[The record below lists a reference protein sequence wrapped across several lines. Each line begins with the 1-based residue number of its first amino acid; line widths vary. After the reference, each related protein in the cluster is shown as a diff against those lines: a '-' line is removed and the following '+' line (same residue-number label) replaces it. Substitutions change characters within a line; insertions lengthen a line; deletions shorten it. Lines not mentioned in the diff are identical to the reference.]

1 MWSGPRNISTAL
13 MRSWESRSDTFVI
26 DEPFY
31 AHYLSVTNV
40 DHPGRDEIIQNGETD
55 QSVVSKGL
63 ISDIDDSCSI
73 YFQKH
78 MTHHMIPSVGR
89 EWMKDVVNCF
99 LIRDP
104 KDMILSYTKVN
115 SNLSMHLLGLEE
127 QYELFEYVT
136 KINGRAPPVVDSKD
150 ILLDPRE
157 TLRLLCE
164 KIGVVF
170 SEEMLSWSKGVRD
183 TDGIWAKY
191 WYDNVINSTG
201 FNTYTE
207 KNEVIRDEYLQLYE
221 DCLKIYDEN
230 YQNIKFS
237 DERLVN

>member
-40 DHPGRDEIIQNGETD
+40 DHPGRDEIVQSGETD

-136 KINGRAPPVVDSKD
+136 KINGRAPYVVDSKD

-164 KIGVVF
+164 KLGVVF

-221 DCLKIYDEN
+221 DCLKIYEKLSKHK
-230 YQNIKFS
+230 I
-237 DERLVN
+237 

>member
-40 DHPGRDEIIQNGETD
+40 DHPGRDEIIQSGETD

-136 KINGRAPPVVDSKD
+136 KINGRAPTVVDSKD

-164 KIGVVF
+164 KLGVVF

-221 DCLKIYDEN
+221 DCLKIYEKLSKHK
-230 YQNIKFS
+230 I
-237 DERLVN
+237 

>member
-40 DHPGRDEIIQNGETD
+40 DHPGRDEIVQSGETD

-99 LIRDP
+99 LNCDP

-115 SNLSMHLLGLEE
+115 SNLSMHLLGLED

-136 KINGRAPPVVDSKD
+136 KINGRAPTVVDSKD

-164 KIGVVF
+164 KLGVVF

-221 DCLKIYDEN
+221 DCLKIYEKLSKHK
-230 YQNIKFS
+230 I
-237 DERLVN
+237 

>member
-40 DHPGRDEIIQNGETD
+40 DHPGRDEIVQSGETD

-115 SNLSMHLLGLEE
+115 SNLSMHLLGLED

-136 KINGRAPPVVDSKD
+136 KINGRAPTVVDSKD

-164 KIGVVF
+164 KLGVVF
-170 SEEMLSWSKGVRD
+170 TEEMLSWSKGVRD

-221 DCLKIYDEN
+221 DCLKIYDKLSKHK
-230 YQNIKFS
+230 IK
-237 DERLVN
+237 

>member
-40 DHPGRDEIIQNGETD
+40 DHPGRDEIIQSGETD

-115 SNLSMHLLGLEE
+115 SNLSMHLLGLED

-136 KINGRAPPVVDSKD
+136 KINGRAPTVVDSKD

-164 KIGVVF
+164 KLGVVF

-221 DCLKIYDEN
+221 DCLKIYEKLSKHK
-230 YQNIKFS
+230 I
-237 DERLVN
+237 

>member
-221 DCLKIYDEN
+221 DCLKIYEKLSKHK
-230 YQNIKFS
+230 IK
-237 DERLVN
+237 

>member
-40 DHPGRDEIIQNGETD
+40 DHPGRDEIVQSGETD

-201 FNTYTE
+201 FKIYRQ
-207 KNEVIRDEYLQLYE
+207 KDDDVPSKYLGLYDE
-221 DCLKIYDEN
+221 CIKIYDELAK
-230 YQNIKFS
+230 YKIT
-237 DERLVN
+237 

>member
-40 DHPGRDEIIQNGETD
+40 DHPGRDEIVQSGETD

-99 LIRDP
+99 LIRNP

-150 ILLDPRE
+150 ILIDPRK
-157 TLRLLCE
+157 TLSLLCE
-164 KIGVVF
+164 KLGVVF

-201 FNTYTE
+201 FNIYRQ
-207 KNEVIRDEYLQLYE
+207 KDDDVPSKYLGLYDE
-221 DCLKIYDEN
+221 CIKIYDELAK
-230 YQNIKFS
+230 YKIT
-237 DERLVN
+237 

>member
-1 MWSGPRNISTAL
+1 MIRIAMWSGPRNISTAL

-40 DHPGRDEIIQNGETD
+40 DHPGRDEIVQSGETD

-136 KINGRAPPVVDSKD
+136 KINGRAPTVVDSKD

-164 KIGVVF
+164 KLGVVF

-201 FNTYTE
+201 FNIYRQ
-207 KNEVIRDEYLQLYE
+207 KDDDVPSKYLGLYDE
-221 DCLKIYDEN
+221 CIKIYDELAK
-230 YQNIKFS
+230 YKIT
-237 DERLVN
+237 

>member
-13 MRSWESRSDTFVI
+13 MRSWEIRSDTFVI
-26 DEPFY
+26 DVPFY

-40 DHPGRDEIIQNGETD
+40 DHPGRDEIIQSGETD
-55 QSVVSKGL
+55 QSAVSKGL

-78 MTHHMIPSVGR
+78 MTHHMIPSVDR
-89 EWMKDVVNCF
+89 EWMKEVINCF
-99 LIRDP
+99 LIRNP

-150 ILLDPRE
+150 ILMDPRK
-157 TLRLLCE
+157 TLSLLCE
-164 KIGVVF
+164 KVGVIF

-191 WYDNVINSTG
+191 WYKNVINSTG
-201 FNTYTE
+201 FNIYRE
-207 KNEVIRDEYLQLYE
+207 KDDDVPSKHLGLYDE
-221 DCLKIYDEN
+221 CIKIYDELAK
-230 YQNIKFS
+230 YKIT
-237 DERLVN
+237 

>member
-40 DHPGRDEIIQNGETD
+40 NHPGRDEIVQSGETD

-78 MTHHMIPSVGR
+78 MTHHMIPSVDR
-89 EWMKDVVNCF
+89 DWMKDVVNCF
-99 LIRDP
+99 LIRNP

-136 KINGRAPPVVDSKD
+136 KINGRALPVVDSKD
-150 ILLDPRE
+150 ILIDPRK
-157 TLRLLCE
+157 TLSLLCE
-164 KIGVVF
+164 KVGVIF

-183 TDGIWAKY
+183 TDGVWAKY

-207 KNEVIRDEYLQLYE
+207 KNEVIRDEYFQLYE
-221 DCLKIYDEN
+221 DCLKIYEKLSKHK
-230 YQNIKFS
+230 IK
-237 DERLVN
+237 

>member
-40 DHPGRDEIIQNGETD
+40 DHPGRDEIIQSGETD

-136 KINGRAPPVVDSKD
+136 KINGRAPTVVDSKD

-201 FNTYTE
+201 FNIYRQ
-207 KNEVIRDEYLQLYE
+207 KDDDVPSKYLGLYDE
-221 DCLKIYDEN
+221 CIKIYDELAK
-230 YQNIKFS
+230 YKIT
-237 DERLVN
+237 

>member
-40 DHPGRDEIIQNGETD
+40 DHPGRDEIVQNGETD

-63 ISDIDDSCSI
+63 ISDINDSCSI

-150 ILLDPRE
+150 ILLDPRKM
-157 TLRLLCE
+157 LRLLCE

-207 KNEVIRDEYLQLYE
+207 KNEVIRDEYIQLYE
-221 DCLKIYDEN
+221 DCLKIYEKLSKHK
-230 YQNIKFS
+230 I
-237 DERLVN
+237 

>member
-40 DHPGRDEIIQNGETD
+40 DHPGRDEIVQNGETD

-63 ISDIDDSCSI
+63 ISDINDSCSI

-99 LIRDP
+99 LIRNP

-150 ILLDPRE
+150 ILIDPRK
-157 TLRLLCE
+157 TLSLLCE
-164 KIGVVF
+164 KVGVIF

-201 FNTYTE
+201 FNAYTE

-221 DCLKIYDEN
+221 DCLKIYE
-230 YQNIKFS
+230 KLS
-237 DERLVN
+237 KHKVK

>member
-40 DHPGRDEIIQNGETD
+40 DHPGRDEIIQSGETD

-115 SNLSMHLLGLEE
+115 SNLSMHLLGLED

-136 KINGRAPPVVDSKD
+136 KINGRAPTVVDSKD

-191 WYDNVINSTG
+191 WYENVINSTG

-221 DCLKIYDEN
+221 DCLKIYEKLSKHK
-230 YQNIKFS
+230 I
-237 DERLVN
+237 

>member
-40 DHPGRDEIIQNGETD
+40 DHPGRDEIVQSGETD

-136 KINGRAPPVVDSKD
+136 KINGRAPTVVDSKD

-201 FNTYTE
+201 FNIYRQ
-207 KNEVIRDEYLQLYE
+207 KDDDVPSKYLGLYDE
-221 DCLKIYDEN
+221 CIKIYDELAK
-230 YQNIKFS
+230 YKIT
-237 DERLVN
+237 

>member
-40 DHPGRDEIIQNGETD
+40 DHPGRDEIVQSGETD

-78 MTHHMIPSVGR
+78 MTHHMIPSVDR

-221 DCLKIYDEN
+221 DCLKIYEKLSKHK
-230 YQNIKFS
+230 I
-237 DERLVN
+237 

>member
-55 QSVVSKGL
+55 QSVVSKEL

-136 KINGRAPPVVDSKD
+136 KINGRAPTVVDSKD

-164 KIGVVF
+164 KLGVVF

-221 DCLKIYDEN
+221 DCLKIYEKLSKHK
-230 YQNIKFS
+230 I
-237 DERLVN
+237 

>member
-63 ISDIDDSCSI
+63 ISDINDSCSI

-136 KINGRAPPVVDSKD
+136 KINGRTPPVVDSKD
-150 ILLDPRE
+150 ILLDPRKI
-157 TLRLLCE
+157 LSLLCE
-164 KIGVVF
+164 KVGVIF

-207 KNEVIRDEYLQLYE
+207 KNEVIRDEYLQLYD
-221 DCLKIYDEN
+221 DCSKIYEKLSKHK
-230 YQNIKFS
+230 IK
-237 DERLVN
+237 

>member
-31 AHYLSVTNV
+31 AHYLSATNV
-40 DHPGRDEIIQNGETD
+40 DHPGRDEIVQSGETD
-55 QSVVSKGL
+55 QSVVVKGL

-78 MTHHMIPSVGR
+78 MTHHMIPSVDR
-89 EWMKDVVNCF
+89 DWMKDVVNCF
-99 LIRDP
+99 LIRNP

-221 DCLKIYDEN
+221 DCLKIYEKLSRHK
-230 YQNIKFS
+230 IK
-237 DERLVN
+237 

>member
-201 FNTYTE
+201 FNIYR
-207 KNEVIRDEYLQLYE
+207 KKDDDVPSKYLGLYDE
-221 DCLKIYDEN
+221 CIKIYDELAKHK
-230 YQNIKFS
+230 IT
-237 DERLVN
+237 

>member
-40 DHPGRDEIIQNGETD
+40 DHPGRDEIVQSGETD

-89 EWMKDVVNCF
+89 DWMKDVVNCF
-99 LIRDP
+99 LIRNP

-150 ILLDPRE
+150 ILIDPRK
-157 TLRLLCE
+157 TLSLLCE
-164 KIGVVF
+164 KVGVIF

-183 TDGIWAKY
+183 TDGVWAKY

-207 KNEVIRDEYLQLYE
+207 KNEVIRDEYFQLYE
-221 DCLKIYDEN
+221 DCLKIYEKLSKHK
-230 YQNIKFS
+230 IK
-237 DERLVN
+237 

>member
-115 SNLSMHLLGLEE
+115 SNLSMHSLGLEE

-136 KINGRAPPVVDSKD
+136 KINGRAPYVVDSKD
-150 ILLDPRE
+150 ILLDPRK
-157 TLRLLCE
+157 TLCLLCE

-221 DCLKIYDEN
+221 DCLKIYEKLSKHK
-230 YQNIKFS
+230 I
-237 DERLVN
+237 